1 MPELPEVETIV
12 RRLQSGTDDHPPVPG
27 HTINDVRVFWDRIIQ
42 EPDPITFK
50 DCLMGRTI
58 LNVSRRGKFL
68 HFPLDHGHL
77 IGHLRMSGDMRM
89 EPALTSDKHPL
100 PEEKYDQVILDMV
113 GDWRLVFSSIRKFS
127 RMWFVEDPQRVFGD
141 LGPEPLSPD
150 FSPELLFKMLHKHRR
165 QLKPLL
171 MDQTFIAGLGNI
183 YSDEAL
189 FSAKIHPLRRSET
202 LSKEE
207 AVALFNGI
215 RKVLNTGIENFGA
228 SLDWMYRGGQFQ
240 NSFKVHQ
247 REAQHCPECDAK
259 IIKLTV
265 GQRSTYICPRC
276 QQLLS

>member
-27 HTINDVRVFWDRIIQ
+27 HSIHDVRVFWDRIIQ

-50 DCLMGRTI
+50 DRLLGRTI

-89 EPALTSDKHPL
+89 EPALTSDKLPL
-100 PEEKYDQVILDMV
+100 PEEKYDQVILDLV

>member
-12 RRLQSGTDDHPPVPG
+12 RRLQSGTDDRPPVPG

-77 IGHLRMSGDMRM
+77 IGHLRMSGDIRM

-100 PEEKYDQVILDMV
+100 PEEKYDQVILDLV

>member
-1 MPELPEVETIV
+1 
-12 RRLQSGTDDHPPVPG
+12 
-27 HTINDVRVFWDRIIQ
+27 
-42 EPDPITFK
+42 
-50 DCLMGRTI
+50 
-58 LNVSRRGKFL
+58 
-68 HFPLDHGHL
+68 
-77 IGHLRMSGDMRM
+77 MRM
-89 EPALTSDKHPL
+89 EPALTSDKLPL
-100 PEEKYDQVILDMV
+100 PEEKYDQVILDLV

-183 YSDEAL
+183 YSDETL

>member
-1 MPELPEVETIV
+1 
-12 RRLQSGTDDHPPVPG
+12 
-27 HTINDVRVFWDRIIQ
+27 
-42 EPDPITFK
+42 
-50 DCLMGRTI
+50 MGRTI

-68 HFPLDHGHL
+68 HFHLDHGHL

-100 PEEKYDQVILDMV
+100 PEENYDQVILDMV

>member
-27 HTINDVRVFWDRIIQ
+27 HSIHDVRVFWDRIIQ

-50 DCLMGRTI
+50 DRLLGRTI

-89 EPALTSDKHPL
+89 EPALTSDKLPL
-100 PEEKYDQVILDMV
+100 PEEKYDQVILDLV

-183 YSDEAL
+183 YSDETL